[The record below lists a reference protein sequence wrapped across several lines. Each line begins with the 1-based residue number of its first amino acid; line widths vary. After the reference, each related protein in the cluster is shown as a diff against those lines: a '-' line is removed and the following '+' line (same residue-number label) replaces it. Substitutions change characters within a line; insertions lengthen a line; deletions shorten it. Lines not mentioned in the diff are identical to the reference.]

1 MTAKQL
7 PDRPVEVEKVGIE
20 HIPDG
25 ERHGS
30 PGRIFT
36 LWFAANL
43 TIADYA
49 IGVLTTV
56 LFGFTVSQAIPIL
69 LVGNLLGGLFLG
81 LAAAMGPSLG
91 FPQMF
96 SSRASFGRRGNYL
109 PGGLN
114 WISTLG
120 WFAVNTILASEA
132 VRVLLPSVDFAV
144 AATVLVVVQVVI
156 AVFGHDFIHLFE
168 KVMSIVLGILF
179 LWIFVLTIPHLNE
192 AFSYVPSGSTG
203 SLGLGMLGTL
213 VAVSFSYL
221 MAWSPYASDYSRYL
235 PASSSRKR
243 VFVFALAGGAVSS
256 FAIEVLGALI
266 GSLTKSLDYFGA
278 LNSFAGS
285 SGPIAIITVVLG
297 AIAANGLNLYTNALS
312 ALVLDVKA
320 RRWLMVAAGGAV
332 GLGISEVGFLAGFEP
347 FFENFLLTLDYWI
360 TPWLGIILVDYYL
373 TRRMT
378 TETAS
383 NSPAVSKRTLAIYLL
398 SILVSV
404 PFMTDFLRL
413 GPPIG
418 SLLGLSGGAD
428 VSYFLS
434 FAVASVLTFALP
446 RKAPT
451 SSLGR

>member
-1 MTAKQL
+1 M
-7 PDRPVEVEKVGIE
+7 PDKPVEIEKVGIE

-56 LFGFTVSQAIPIL
+56 LFGFTVAQAVPIL

-81 LAAAMGPSLG
+81 LAAAMGPSFG

-96 SSRASFGRRGNYL
+96 SSRAPFGRRGNYL
-109 PGGLN
+109 PGSLN

-132 VRVLLPSVDFAV
+132 VRVLLPSVDFVV

-156 AVFGHDFIHLFE
+156 AVYGHDFIHLFE

-179 LWIFVLTIPHLNE
+179 LWIFILTVPHLGE

-203 SLGLGMLGTL
+203 AVGLGMLGTL
-213 VAVSFSYL
+213 LAVSFSYL

-243 VFVFALAGGAVSS
+243 VFVLALAGGAISS

-266 GSLTKSLDYFGA
+266 GSLTRSLDYFGA
-278 LNSFAGS
+278 LNSFAGT
-285 SGPIAIITVVLG
+285 SGVLAIVAVVLG

-312 ALVLDVKA
+312 ALVLDVRA
-320 RRWLMVAAGGAV
+320 RRWVMVAVGGAV
-332 GLGISEVGFLAGFEP
+332 GLVISEVGYLAGFEQ

-360 TPWLGIILVDYYL
+360 TPWLGVVLVDYYL
-373 TRRMT
+373 TNRT
-378 TETAS
+378 TAESAS
-383 NSPAVSKRTLAIYLL
+383 NAGSVSPSILAIYVF

-404 PFMTDFLRL
+404 PFMTDFLHF
-413 GPPIG
+413 GFPIG
-418 SLLGLSGGAD
+418 SLLGWFGGAD
-428 VSYFLS
+428 VSYFVS
-434 FAVASVLTFALP
+434 FLLAAVLTYA
-446 RKAPT
+446 
-451 SSLGR
+451 LGRGRATRNPAGLPSA